1 MGDLQTDQGETLE
14 LQFVPVDEFRRLR
27 AADVAPV
34 VRARAFAALARINTL
49 YMIAG
54 AWSGHVGTSFSSLEI
69 MSWLFLNEL
78 RDLDQGPEACDVF
91 FSSKG
96 HDAPALYNVLI
107 GLGLLP
113 PGKLHELR
121 RLHGLPGHPH
131 VETPYIQAN
140 TGSLGMGISK
150 AKGMVLANRLAGRE
164 RRVFVLT
171 GDGELQEGQ
180 FWESLGGAVTRGL
193 GEIVAIIDH
202 NKIQSDTWVDKVSP
216 LGDLE
221 AKLRAFG
228 WHVSRVD
235 GHDVVALEETF
246 RALDSITDRPKV
258 IVADTVKGRG
268 VSFME
273 GPSALQAD
281 ELYLFH
287 SGAPSEE
294 RYTRG
299 LAELLA
305 AGNTAFADAGL
316 GALRTETR
324 VRNPRREPR
333 HTDNLIAAYEQALV
347 AAGERHPHLLAL
359 DADLIKDCGLLSF
372 AKRFPD
378 RFVEC
383 GIAEQDM
390 VSMAAGMARR
400 GALPVVHSFAC
411 FLAAR
416 PNEQIYNQCS
426 ESSKVI
432 YVGSLA
438 GLLPGGPGHSHQ
450 SVRDISALGGVPGLV
465 LVEPAL
471 EAEVGAVF
479 EALVDTVSESAY
491 LRLVSVKWPMPFGYP
506 SGHRVEV
513 GKGWVVRDGADA
525 VVFAY
530 GPWLLANAFEAITR
544 IEQKGVDVR
553 LVNLPWLNR
562 VDPAW
567 LRDVIG
573 NRRVVATLDNHY
585 VHGGQ
590 GDMLAAAIAN
600 LGIGA
605 RVTRL
610 GVTELPECGTND
622 EVLKYH
628 HLDVDGLVTQ
638 LKAVMAQISSPSLAR
653 SSSSL

>member
-1 MGDLQTDQGETLE
+1 MGDLQTDQGESLE
-14 LQFVPVDEFRRLR
+14 LLFVPVDEFARLR
-27 AADVAPV
+27 AARLPAAQQVA
-34 VRARAFAALARINTL
+34 AFAALARINTL

-78 RDLDQGPEACDVF
+78 RDLDEGPAGCDVF

-113 PGKLHELR
+113 ADKLHLLR

-131 VETPYIQAN
+131 VETPFIQAN

-150 AKGMVLANRLAGRE
+150 AKGMALANRLTGRP
-164 RRVFVLT
+164 RRIFVLT

-180 FWESLGGAVTRGL
+180 FWESLGSAVSHKM
-193 GEIVAIIDH
+193 GEIVAVIDH
-202 NKIQSDTWVDKVSP
+202 NKIQSDTWVDQVSS

-221 AKLRAFG
+221 AKLKAFG

-235 GHDVVALEETF
+235 GHDVAAIEKTF
-246 RALDSITDRPKV
+246 RALDLVTDRPKV
-258 IVADTVKGRG
+258 VIADTVKGKG

-273 GPSALQAD
+273 GPAALQAD

-294 RYTRG
+294 RYLRG
-299 LAELLA
+299 VAELLA
-305 AGNTAFADAGL
+305 TANAAFAKAGL
-316 GALRTETR
+316 GAVKTETR

-333 HTDNLIAAYEQALV
+333 QTDNLVAAYEKALV
-347 AAGERHPHLLAL
+347 EQGAKRPDLMAL
-359 DADLIKDCGLLSF
+359 DADLIKDCGLIAFS
-372 AKRFPD
+372 KQFPD

-390 VSMAAGMARR
+390 ASMAAGMARR
-400 GALPVVHSFAC
+400 GALPIVHSFAC

-450 SVRDISALGGVPGLV
+450 SVRDISALGGNPHFVM
-465 LVEPAL
+465 VEPAL

-479 EALVDTVSESAY
+479 DTLVNQVRESAY
-491 LRLVSVKWPMPFGYP
+491 LRLVSVKSPKPFAYP
-506 SGHRVEV
+506 ASARASAVEV
-513 GKGWVVRDGADA
+513 GTGWIVREGVDA
-525 VVFAY
+525 VVFGY
-530 GPWLLANAFEAITR
+530 GPWMLANAWQAAEQLEAS
-544 IEQKGVDVR
+544 GVRVR

-562 VDPAW
+562 VDTAW

-573 NRRVVATLDNHY
+573 TRRNVITLDNHY
-585 VHGGQ
+585 LHGGQ
-590 GDMLAAAIAN
+590 GDMLAAAIAG
-600 LGIGA
+600 LGLDA
-605 RVTRL
+605 VRVTRV

-622 EVLKYH
+622 EVLTH
-628 HLDVDGLVTQ
+628 HRLDVEGLVEQ
-638 LKAVMAQISSPSLAR
+638 FQGAL
-653 SSSSL
+653 

>member
-1 MGDLQTDQGETLE
+1 MGDIQTEQGESLE
-14 LQFVPVDEFRRLR
+14 LQYVPVSEFQRLLKADATPAAR
-27 AADVAPV
+27 AA
-34 VRARAFAALARINTL
+34 AFAALARINTL

-54 AWSGHVGTSFSSLEI
+54 AWSGHIGTSFSSLEI

-78 RDLDQGPEACDVF
+78 RDLDKGPAAADIF

-96 HDAPALYNVLI
+96 HDAPALYSVLI

-113 PGKLHELR
+113 ADKLHELR

-150 AKGMVLANRLAGRE
+150 AKGMAIANRRARTP
-164 RRVFVLT
+164 RRIFVLT

-180 FWESLGGAVTRGL
+180 FWESLVSAANRGL
-193 GEIVAIIDH
+193 GEIVAIVDH
-202 NKIQSDTWVDKVSP
+202 NKIQSDTWVQQVSH
-216 LGDLE
+216 LGDLD

-228 WHVSRVD
+228 WHVTRID
-235 GHDVVALEETF
+235 GHDVPLIERTL
-246 RALDSITDRPKV
+246 RDLDTVTDRPKI
-258 IVADTVKGRG
+258 IVADTVKGKG

-273 GPSALQAD
+273 GPAMKAG
-281 ELYLFH
+281 ELYGYH
-287 SGAPSEE
+287 SGAPSEAN
-294 RYTRG
+294 YTAG
-299 LAELLA
+299 VHELLVA
-305 AGNTAFADAGL
+305 AKGHFAALGL
-316 GALRTETR
+316 GAVKTETR

-333 HTDNLIAAYEQALV
+333 NTDNLIAGYERA
-347 AAGERHPHLLAL
+347 LLAQAAKRPELLVL
-359 DADLIKDCGLLSF
+359 DADLVKDCGLIGF
-372 AKRFPD
+372 ARQYPD

-450 SVRDISALGGVPGLV
+450 SVRDISALAAVPNL
-465 LVEPAL
+465 LLAEPSS
-471 EAEVGAVF
+471 EAEV
-479 EALVDTVSESAY
+479 EALYDHLVNAVEESAY
-491 LRLVSVKWPMPFGYP
+491 LRLVSVKWPLPFEYP
-506 SGHRVEV
+506 RSQPVEV
-513 GKGWVVRDGADA
+513 GRGWVVRDGADA
-525 VVFAY
+525 IAFAY
-530 GPWLLANAFEAITR
+530 GPWLLSNTFAAAEEIEKTTGVGIR
-544 IEQKGVDVR
+544 I
-553 LVNLPWLNR
+553 VNLPWLNR
-562 VDPAW
+562 VDAAW
-567 LRDVIG
+567 LRQVIG
-573 NRRVVATLDNHY
+573 DRRAIVTLDNHY

-590 GDMLAAAIAN
+590 GEMIAAAVAQ
-600 LGIGA
+600 LGLAPAA
-605 RVTRL
+605 RVVGM

-622 EVLKYH
+622 EVLAYH
-628 HLDVDGLVTQ
+628 GLDVAGLVRSLRQ
-638 LKAVMAQISSPSLAR
+638 AVPQIA
-653 SSSSL
+653 